1 MKKLT
6 VLLMCVLCAFIAQ
19 AQKTFT
25 LSSPDGKLQT
35 TITTGDELT
44 YDITCNGRQILAAS
58 PISMTLDNGVKRRN
72 YPALPGRVLTG

>member
-35 TITTGDELT
+35 TITTGDKLT
-44 YDITCNGRQILAAS
+44 YDITCNGTANTCRFSYFNDI
-58 PISMTLDNGVKRRN
+58 G
-72 YPALPGRVLTG
+72 